1 MFVHG
6 PFESRDVVKLVGV
19 PDRELR
25 HWCDTKV
32 LLPDIK
38 NAVGRP
44 GIRRQYSFENLV
56 EARMIKCLLGYG
68 VTHYQVSRILEIY
81 RSSKYR
87 QLPKPPGTLFLV
99 IQENGQVD
107 MVTKLGV
114 RVDNFLDPNKGEEGL
129 FVIAVHAIR
138 KRLWEQVSQ
147 IG

>member
-1 MFVHG
+1 
-6 PFESRDVVKLVGV
+6 
-19 PDRELR
+19 
-25 HWCDTKV
+25 
-32 LLPDIK
+32 
-38 NAVGRP
+38 
-44 GIRRQYSFENLV
+44 
-56 EARMIKCLLGYG
+56 MIKCLLGYG
-68 VTHYQVSRILEIY
+68 VTHHQVSRILEIY